1 MKTFKF
7 LLALTIITLSFN
19 ASANWLCIVNDAK
32 GKVFNGT
39 GPDRAAALGTAM
51 ELCSEGS
58 EFAKNCVVVQCTQQ

>member
-1 MKTFKF
+1 MKTVN
-7 LLALTIITLSFN
+7 LVLAITIMTLSFN

-39 GPDRAAALGTAM
+39 GSDRASALGTAM

-58 EFAKNCVVVQCTQQ
+58 EYAKNCVVVQCTQQ